1 MPEHPER
8 TLQYVRSARAGT
20 TPPEGKRSIFSM
32 YEKNH
37 PSWPLRRAV
46 ETVKSGGVIA
56 YPTEAVY
63 GLGCDP
69 LEHAAVRRIFAIKQ
83 RDQTKGLIL
92 IASDMAQLLPFMAG
106 LSGDILSKLKASWPG
121 PVTWVVPAAPALPFW
136 LSGGRSTLAVR
147 VTAHPIASAL
157 CRELGMA
164 LVSTSANRSGRPP
177 ARTALAVRTQL
188 GDGVDEIVAGPVG
201 GLNRPTEIRE
211 ALTGKVLRAG

>member
-1 MPEHPER
+1 
-8 TLQYVRSARAGT
+8 
-20 TPPEGKRSIFSM
+20 
-32 YEKNH
+32 
-37 PSWPLRRAV
+37 
-46 ETVKSGGVIA
+46 VKSGGVIA